1 MTRPSGVFVDRD
13 GTIIE
18 DPGYLADPGG
28 LRLIP
33 GAAEAVAQL
42 NAAGIPVVV
51 VTNQSGIARGLYG
64 WERYRAVKTRLDTLL
79 ARFGARLDATYV
91 CPHHPS
97 VTGPCTCR
105 KPSPRL
111 FTEAAEALRID
122 LAQAVWIGDRMSD
135 VEPALA
141 FGGTGLLVLTGEGAR
156 HAAEAERQRISTCPD
171 LGSAVDSLLR

>member
-1 MTRPSGVFVDRD
+1 MTRPSGVFMDRD

-18 DPGYLADPGG
+18 DPGYLADPDGV
-28 LRLIP
+28 RLIP
-33 GAAEAVAQL
+33 GAAEGVAQL

-64 WERYRAVKTRLDTLL
+64 WDQYRAVKARLDTLL
-79 ARFGARLDATYV
+79 ARFGARIDATYV

-105 KPSPRL
+105 KPASRL

-122 LAQAVWIGDRMSD
+122 LGQAIWIGDRMSD

-141 FGGTGLLVLTGEGAR
+141 FGGTGVLVLTGKGAG
-156 HAAEAERQRISTCPD
+156 HAAEAERQQIRTYPD
-171 LGSAVDSLLR
+171 LGIAVDSLLR

>member
-1 MTRPSGVFVDRD
+1 MTHPSGVFVDRD

-18 DPGYLADPGG
+18 DPGYLAAPDGV
-28 LRLIP
+28 RLIP
-33 GAAEAVAQL
+33 GAAEGVAQL
-42 NAAGIPVVV
+42 NAAGIPVVL

-64 WERYRAVKTRLDTLL
+64 WDQYRAVKTRLDTLL
-79 ARFGARLDATYV
+79 SRFGARIDATYV

-105 KPSPRL
+105 KPAPRL

-122 LAQAVWIGDRMSD
+122 LARAVWIGDRMSD

-141 FGGTGLLVLTGEGAR
+141 FGGTGILVLTGEGPG
-156 HAAEAERQRISTCPD
+156 HADAAERQHFSTFPD
-171 LGSAVDSLLR
+171 LRAAVDSLL

>member
-33 GAAEAVAQL
+33 GAAEGVAQL

-64 WERYRAVKTRLDTLL
+64 WEQYRAVKTRLDTLL